1 MQKEKDKALIDRE
14 EKLKLQFL
22 KFRRSET
29 ELDWNCPF
37 DFCGSIY
44 RQSSVEEILSKIVPI
59 SQILKPSTFEYAGN
73 KAIKYNMLAKT
84 MPYSIC
90 LNWPVTT
97 VITVNK
103 VQNFYNTPIYNLK
116 GFDEKDEETKDS
128 VQFPSCLLR
137 MNSFYVNKQ
146 NLDTAFYQRQI
157 FPAVHIAEFRL
168 ED

>member
-1 MQKEKDKALIDRE
+1 
-14 EKLKLQFL
+14 
-22 KFRRSET
+22 
-29 ELDWNCPF
+29 
-37 DFCGSIY
+37 
-44 RQSSVEEILSKIVPI
+44 
-59 SQILKPSTFEYAGN
+59 
-73 KAIKYNMLAKT
+73 MLAKT

-137 MNSFYVNKQ
+137 MN
-146 NLDTAFYQRQI
+146 
-157 FPAVHIAEFRL
+157 
-168 ED
+168 